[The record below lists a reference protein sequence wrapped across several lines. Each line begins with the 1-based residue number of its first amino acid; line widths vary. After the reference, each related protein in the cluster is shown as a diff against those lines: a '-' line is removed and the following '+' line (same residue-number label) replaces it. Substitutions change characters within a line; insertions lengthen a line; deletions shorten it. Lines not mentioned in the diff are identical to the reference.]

1 MLEDPIACA
10 RLLREYSNTLR
21 NSGPGVPSI
30 HLATAEE
37 AWELAV
43 PQLVGYRSFL
53 AVETALVLLDDLE
66 ELAAVAAAAAEVVAF
81 ETTAT
86 KLVTELSVPGSLPA
100 SAGRLHHSGKP
111 DGLQP
116 QDVPLLGGA
125 LFEKQGVHLEEVAYL
140 EPQHQLQ
147 QFVSHPEIPGLPSPV
162 NHRMDRQAG
171 YVHMISLHNLVG
183 GR

>member
-21 NSGPGVPSI
+21 NSGRDVPSI

-37 AWELAV
+37 EWELAV
-43 PQLVGYRSFL
+43 PQLVGCRSVL
-53 AVETALVLLDDLE
+53 AVETALVLLGDLE
-66 ELAAVAAAAAEVVAF
+66 ELAAAAAGTVAAGTVAAEAVAF

-86 KLVTELSVPGSLPA
+86 KLVTELSVPGSVPA

-140 EPQHQLQ
+140 APQHQLQ
-147 QFVSHPEIPGLPSPV
+147 QFASHPEIPGLSSPV
-162 NHRMDRQAG
+162 NHRMDR
-171 YVHMISLHNLVG
+171 
-183 GR
+183 